1 MKIGFIGFGN
11 MASAI
16 AKGMTESQKF
26 DYSDLIIF
34 DHNIE
39 KTSDIKSKG
48 AKIGKDEKEVAGN
61 CDIIILTVKPHVMKD
76 LLVKIKNEIN
86 KNNPLVI
93 SVATGLKLKFF
104 EDILGENV
112 SLIRTIPN
120 LNAKVLMSV
129 TAVCANDNVTEKQRD
144 DFEKI
149 FTSFGHIFDIPE
161 QDFSAFGVLIGCGIA
176 YIFLFYDSMARA
188 AVKFG
193 IKKDLALEAMC
204 LNAKGAAELIQS
216 TKLHPGELID
226 MTCSPKGTTI
236 EGISSLM
243 NENFQ
248 GAIINAFEKSYIKD
262 QNMEK

>member
-16 AKGMTESQKF
+16 AKGMTESKSF

-34 DHNIE
+34 DHNPE
-39 KTSDIKSKG
+39 KISEIKSNG
-48 AKIGKDEKEVAGN
+48 AKIGEDEKEVAGT
-61 CDIIILTVKPHVMKD
+61 CDILILAVKPHVMKD
-76 LLVKIKNEIN
+76 LLVKIKDEIN
-86 KNNPLVI
+86 KNKPLVI
-93 SVATGLKLKFF
+93 SVATGLKIKFF
-104 EDILGENV
+104 EDILGQDIC
-112 SLIRTIPN
+112 LIRTIPN

-129 TAVCANDNVTEKQRD
+129 TAVCENKNVTEKQRE

-216 TKLHPGELID
+216 TKLHPAELID

-236 EGISSLM
+236 EGIASLM

-248 GAIINAFEKSYIKD
+248 GSIINAFEKSYIKD
-262 QNMEK
+262 LSMEN